1 MSQRS
6 STMAHFSLTLYFGI
20 LREPRSERIKIYYY
34 QKTKSKLYILV
45 MVYQEPYTIMNYD
58 QTCIQSKFCINT
70 ARHRTLPENGTWLT
84 VNLSEVYTM
93 PTQEL
98 INFVLGLNL
107 GECDKIYLDT

>member
-1 MSQRS
+1 
-6 STMAHFSLTLYFGI
+6 MAHFSLTLYFGI

-45 MVYQEPYTIMNYD
+45 MVYQEPYIIMNYD

-70 ARHRTLPENGTWLT
+70 AGHRTLPENGTWLT
-84 VNLSEVYTM
+84 VNLSEVYTT

-98 INFVLGLNL
+98 IDFVLGLNL